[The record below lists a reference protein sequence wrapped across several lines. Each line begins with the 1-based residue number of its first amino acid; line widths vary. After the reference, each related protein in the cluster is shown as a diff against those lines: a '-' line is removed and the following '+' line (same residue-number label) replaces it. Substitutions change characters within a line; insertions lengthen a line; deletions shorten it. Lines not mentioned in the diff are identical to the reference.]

1 MTMGRRVWG
10 ATVVLLAAITL
21 LSMLGAGGGTR
32 FENPEMLFS
41 LVTMSA
47 VVCVIGATIAAF
59 ATSSPELTVAVNAGL
74 DDRSEIA
81 LGDALGSNMVNIGV
95 VVGLL
100 LLAGSTR
107 ASDLSRRDAL
117 TGLALVGLVAVLIVD
132 GELARADGM
141 VVIFCF
147 SAWFSVVV
155 RGALETRHDHVAV
168 IDDTVV
174 ATLGERVHARSIIEA
189 TLGLIALV
197 VAGRLLVVGA
207 KGIGEEL
214 GLSTFVVGVVL
225 VSFGTSL
232 PELAT
237 AIVSRFRGHAELGL
251 GTALGSN
258 IFNIGFIVGIA
269 AILSPVDVDRR
280 DVWISLALGGA
291 MIPVL
296 LVHTG
301 EVLSRWRGAAL
312 VAIYVAAMT
321 LLVGLQ

>member
-1 MTMGRRVWG
+1 VLGNSVSLG
-10 ATVVLLAAITL
+10 LGVVFAAVGGELFVRGLVGLASWMRIP
-21 LSMLGAGGGTR
+21 AG
-32 FENPEMLFS
+32 
-41 LVTMSA
+41 
-47 VVCVIGATIAAF
+47 VIGATVAAF

-74 DDRSEIA
+74 DGRSEIA

-117 TGLALVGLVAVLIVD
+117 TGLGLVGLVAVLIVD
-132 GELARADGM
+132 GELARKDGLVM
-141 VVIFCF
+141 IVCF

-155 RGALETRHDHVAV
+155 RGALEARHDHVEV

-174 ATLGERVHARSIIEA
+174 ETLGERVHARSIVEA

-237 AIVSRFRGHAELGL
+237 AIVSKFRGHAELGL

-258 IFNIGFIVGIA
+258 IFNIGFIVGVA

-280 DVWISLALGGA
+280 DVWISLVLGGA

-312 VAIYVAAMT
+312 IAIYVVAIT
-321 LLVGLQ
+321 VLVGLQQ